1 MLFPNWKIILPAALI
16 LISIAACS
24 SPGGEVITTSQA
36 ASTTASQPWLAAPT
50 TPSGDNNLGSTAEWP
65 AYIPADIPIFQGKI
79 RKVMEAPGVRVR
91 IFYEEV
97 TQQLL
102 DDYLHLLE
110 QQGFQLEY
118 IVYVQ
123 EGFPDNS
130 TERLKK
136 GDYDAVDITKGDYH
150 MNIGYGEGNIAYDID
165 ISGFDVSVVIRTPIP
180 TSDAVR
186 WPEAV
191 YDLIPQPANCPLLS
205 VEQVTPQEHQ
215 ITCQPQSNTAVDEY
229 KQALQAAG
237 FLPNLQLPAAD
248 GSLDGS
254 IYAWGSWEIS
264 VDQPGSGGMLI
275 TIVNTTSPEPVQ
287 ENTWLVGLQGL
298 VPEPER
304 CALKQVTQLWG
315 TSDFMISCAPED
327 QRAVMEY
334 LEQLLNAGFS
344 ETRRLQTPD
353 GLLLSADFEK
363 EGLWVE
369 LMAGTAATDLI
380 IMVRQSP

>member
-1 MLFPNWKIILPAALI
+1 MFPRWIMMLPAALI
-16 LISIAACS
+16 LIGITACS
-24 SPGGEVITTSQA
+24 SPGGEVVTTNQAEPPA
-36 ASTTASQPWLAAPT
+36 ASQMWLMSPT
-50 TPSGDNNLGSTAEWP
+50 DTSGDLISGSTTEWP
-65 AYIPADIPIFQGKI
+65 AYIPADIPVFAGKI
-79 RKVMEAPGVRVR
+79 RNVMEAPGSRVR

-97 TQQLL
+97 TQKQLE
-102 DDYLHLLE
+102 DYLHLLA
-110 QQGFQLEY
+110 QQGFELEY

-130 TERLKK
+130 EERLKK
-136 GDYDAVDITKGDYH
+136 GDYDAVDITKGEYH
-150 MNIGYGEGNIAYDID
+150 MNIGYGEGDIAYDIY
-165 ISGFDVSVVIRTPIP
+165 ISGFDTSAVIRTPIP

-205 VEQVTPQEHQ
+205 VEQVTPQKHQ
-215 ITCQPQSNTAVDEY
+215 IACQPEHNSVGDEY

-264 VDQPGSGGMLI
+264 VDQPDSGGMLI
-275 TIVNTTSPEPVQ
+275 TIVNTTSPAPIQ
-287 ENTWLVGLQGL
+287 ENTWPVGLQGL
-298 VPEPER
+298 VPEPGR
-304 CALKQVTQLWG
+304 CALGLVTQLWG
-315 TSDFMISCAPED
+315 TQDFMINCTPED
-327 QRAVMEY
+327 RQVVLEY
-334 LEQLLNAGFS
+334 LDQLSAAGFS

-363 EGLWVE
+363 DGLRVE

-380 IMVRQSP
+380 IMVRQTP